1 MMISQDLNKE
11 LAIAEAADRHS
22 TSWKKVWGAFVVVGL
37 ILYAGVYFHAES
49 LVMEYGQHSR
59 WFMTATAPKRD
70 YDIVIL
76 GASHAMPFAY
86 DDMNEALEEATDTS
100 IINLSIEG
108 GGVVPARFN
117 LDYFLAD
124 HTTKNVVYVL
134 DSFVFYSRQWNE
146 DRINDPKLTKRAPFD
161 LDLAKTMWKYPAAR
175 DLLPGYVSGFYKI
188 NNADRYAPDVAENEG
203 KAFDKVY
210 KANAMIDRQRL
221 KYLFPAEIDQNLVN
235 GYMAQFKELAEM
247 LKQRGIKL
255 TVIRT
260 PLPTRV
266 SSKMKGEAEFNAR
279 IQAILTPL
287 GFEMHDFSNVDN
299 EEGLYYDTDHLNRAG
314 VANFMDNHLVDVLK
328 TLKPAS

>member
-1 MMISQDLNKE
+1 MISQDLNKE
-11 LAIAEAADRHS
+11 LTIAEAAQASDS
-22 TSWKKVWGAFVVVGL
+22 MSWKKAWAIFVAVGVV
-37 ILYAGVYFHAES
+37 LYVVAYVYAER
-49 LVMEYGQHSR
+49 LVMTYGQHSR
-59 WFMTATAPKRD
+59 WFMTATAPKTD

-86 DDMNEALEEATDTS
+86 DDMNQRLEEATGAS

-108 GGVVPARFN
+108 GGIVPARFN
-117 LDYFLAD
+117 LDYFLAN

-146 DRINDPKLTKRAPFD
+146 ERINDPKLTKRAPFD
-161 LDLAKTMWKYPAAR
+161 PALVSTMWKYPAAR
-175 DLLPGYVSGFYKI
+175 DLIPGYVSGFYKI

-210 KANAMIDRQRL
+210 KPNNAIDRQRL
-221 KYLFPAEIDQNLVN
+221 KYLFPAEVDQDLMN
-235 GYMAQFKELAEM
+235 GYLASFKDMAETLHK
-247 LKQRGIKL
+247 RGIKL

-266 SSKMKGEAEFNAR
+266 SQKLTGEAEFNAK
-279 IQAILTPL
+279 IEEILQPY
-287 GFEMHDFSNVDN
+287 GFAMHDFSGVDN

-314 VANFMDNHLVDVLK
+314 VTNFMDRTLVALLK
-328 TLKPAS
+328 TLVP